1 MRSAVPE
8 VGGMLITIGWVLLA
22 AIHAAPAAV
31 FFAPGL
37 GARLYGPLPE
47 GIVALLLLQH
57 RAALFL
63 AVLAVALLAAA
74 SPGARRAASLVVG
87 ISVVG
92 FLWAYLA
99 QGAPE
104 GPLRRVA
111 IIDALALLPL
121 GLVTLAAWRS

>member
-1 MRSAVPE
+1 MA
-8 VGGMLITIGWVLLA
+8 ITIGWVLLA
-22 AIHAAPAAV
+22 AIHAVPAAALA
-31 FFAPGL
+31 APGL
-37 GARLYGPLPE
+37 GARLYGTAAD
-47 GIVALLLLQH
+47 GIVALLLQH

-87 ISVVG
+87 LSVIG
-92 FLWAYLA
+92 FLGLYLA
-99 QGAPE
+99 HGAPD

-111 IIDALALLPL
+111 IVDALALLPL

>member
-1 MRSAVPE
+1 MR
-8 VGGMLITIGWVLLA
+8 GMLVTIGWMVLA
-22 AIHAAPAAV
+22 GIHAAPAAV
-31 FFAPGL
+31 LVAPGL
-37 GARLYGPLPE
+37 GARLYGTLPD
-47 GIVALLLLQH
+47 GVVALLLQH

-87 ISVVG
+87 ISVIG
-92 FLWAYLA
+92 FLGVYLA
-99 QGAPE
+99 HGAPD

-111 IIDALALLPL
+111 IVDALALLPL